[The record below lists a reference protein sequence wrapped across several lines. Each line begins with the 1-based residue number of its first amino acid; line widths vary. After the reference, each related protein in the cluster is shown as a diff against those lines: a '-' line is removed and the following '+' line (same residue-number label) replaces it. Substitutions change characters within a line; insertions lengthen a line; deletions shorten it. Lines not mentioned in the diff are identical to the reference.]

1 MILTHGANS
10 LALKDP
16 QEYDYTDVPTG
27 TVFPDRV
34 PMDTPKWEGSFIETG
49 DQLWIVQ
56 TEEDALWAGVFDTM
70 EDVQG
75 IVQTEE
81 DAAWS
86 ASIVEFQDTAV

>member
-1 MILTHGANS
+1 MILTHHGMNS
-10 LALKDP
+10 LLRDP

-34 PMDTPKWEGSFIETG
+34 PMDQAKWDGSFVDMD
-49 DQLWIVQ
+49 DQRGVVQ
-56 TEEDALWAGVFDTM
+56 TEEDAVWVGAFDSM

-75 IVQTEE
+75 VVQTEE

-86 ASIVEFQDTAV
+86 ASFVEMQDLPA

>member
-16 QEYDYTDVPTG
+16 QEYDYNNVPTG
-27 TVFPDRV
+27 SLFPDRV
-34 PMDTPKWEGSFIETG
+34 PMDQEKWDGTLVEMG
-49 DQLWIVQ
+49 DQLGIVQ
-56 TEEDALWAGVFDTM
+56 TEEDAAWVGAFDTM

-75 IVQTEE
+75 IVQTE

-86 ASIVEFQDTAV
+86 ASFVEIQDLPA

>member
-34 PMDTPKWEGSFIETG
+34 PMDRVGWGAEMSASE
-49 DQLWIVQ
+49 Q
-56 TEEDALWAGVFDTM
+56 M
-70 EDVQG
+70 G

-81 DAAWS
+81 TIGWIGAFDTISESDGIVQTEETIGWS
-86 ASIVEFQDTAV
+86 ASFVEISET